1 MHNINTK
8 ANHQGNMTITGEI
21 IGLYQDGLGRFWARL
36 IYNLKEIEV
45 PINSLQF
52 HSLKTHEQVSITISI
67 T

>member
-1 MHNINTK
+1 
-8 ANHQGNMTITGEI
+8 MTITGEI

-52 HSLKTHEQVSITISI
+52 HSLKTHEQVSVTISI